1 MYRARIVAIVLT
13 LSGCATTPEEK
24 AAEAATDRFEA
35 CMDRTLASVG
45 PFTYGSQEAR
55 LKAAEICRDV
65 MKQQ

>member
-1 MYRARIVAIVLT
+1 MRRIIVIALVGV
-13 LSGCATTPEEK
+13 LSGCASTPEER

-45 PFTYGSQEAR
+45 PITYGSQETR

>member
-1 MYRARIVAIVLT
+1 MYRACIVIAVAA
-13 LSGCATTPEEK
+13 LSGCATRPEER